1 MIGFSYS
8 LKTVDFRAILM
19 SFLTFFSQKTN
30 PAEFL
35 RQEVI
40 LSKGYRR
47 KCSIWSEPLAIIN
60 LLFFKNAT
68 KSDQLMI
75 ISIYL
80 PEVKNLKKIN
90 GVACLGWF
98 NMELPN
104 EEFSPLS
111 NRWYDHSKNV
121 FYPFLWQQLS
131 RKHTPSSKSCNLF
144 VQTMIEKMESSR

>member
-47 KCSIWSEPLAIIN
+47 KCSIWSEPLTIIN
-60 LLFFKNAT
+60 LLFFKNAI

-80 PEVKNLKKIN
+80 PEVKNSKKIN
-90 GVACLGWF
+90 GVACFGWF
-98 NMELPN
+98 KMELPN

>member
-1 MIGFSYS
+1 
-8 LKTVDFRAILM
+8 M
-19 SFLTFFSQKTN
+19 SFLTFLSQKTN

-35 RQEVI
+35 RQKVI

-47 KCSIWSEPLAIIN
+47 KCSIWSEPLSIIN
-60 LLFFKNAT
+60 LLFFKNAI

-80 PEVKNLKKIN
+80 PVVKNSKKIN
-90 GVACLGWF
+90 GVLDDLTWNYSMKNFLLLATVD
-98 NMELPN
+98 MI
-104 EEFSPLS
+104 PL
-111 NRWYDHSKNV
+111 KMI

-131 RKHTPSSKSCNLF
+131 REHTPSSKSCTLL